1 MIFLVHEQC
10 FFSVFGNVLDFR
22 GHLKISRLIRKLARL
37 LLKMAM
43 KNSWKAKLIVQRKL
57 KCRVARDK
65 RSEKRIKMGMKS
77 NPLLN
82 GRSFY

>member
-22 GHLKISRLIRKLARL
+22 GHLKISRLIRKL
-37 LLKMAM
+37 AM

>member
-22 GHLKISRLIRKLARL
+22 GHLLKISRLIRKLARL

-43 KNSWKAKLIVQRKL
+43 KK
-57 KCRVARDK
+57 
-65 RSEKRIKMGMKS
+65 
-77 NPLLN
+77 
-82 GRSFY
+82 